1 MTVGHE
7 SSPTTFYLTSVTVSE
22 AYNFTSSG
30 EGTYSIRAR
39 NLFHYV
45 DPLSN
50 AVVPIQAN
58 SEKRTITL
66 SGKLARP
73 RSIPPLR
80 KRSGFSNCDFDQQ
93 ADLMLAAPAA
103 QNYAND
109 ALAYVLFS
117 C

>member
-1 MTVGHE
+1 MNCQ
-7 SSPTTFYLTSVTVSE
+7 PTTFYLTSAVVSE

-30 EGTYSIRAR
+30 EGTYSVRAR

-50 AVVPIQAN
+50 AVIPIQAN
-58 SEKRTITL
+58 SETHAITL

-80 KRSGFSNCDFDQQ
+80 KRSGFNNCNVDQQ

-103 QNYAND
+103 QNYADD
-109 ALAYVLFS
+109 ALTYVLFPS
-117 C
+117 